1 MKGKY
6 KFPRA
11 LKVYRDAVNIFIVL
25 NRCVCNGGL
34 VMKLKWLSYSAHEI
48 KVAVLF
54 CFFSI
59 LLFLLSVGRAYDYYG
74 KRRHEELCRQINC
87 QASLSRC

>member
-34 VMKLKWLSYSAHEI
+34 VTKLKWVSYSAGSYSADSCYSE
-48 KVAVLF
+48 
-54 CFFSI
+54 
-59 LLFLLSVGRAYDYYG
+59 
-74 KRRHEELCRQINC
+74 
-87 QASLSRC
+87 

>member
-6 KFPRA
+6 KLHRE

-34 VMKLKWLSYSAHEI
+34 VMKLKWLSYSARNEI
-48 KVAVLF
+48 KVGVLF
-54 CFFSI
+54 C
-59 LLFLLSVGRAYDYYG
+59 
-74 KRRHEELCRQINC
+74 
-87 QASLSRC
+87 